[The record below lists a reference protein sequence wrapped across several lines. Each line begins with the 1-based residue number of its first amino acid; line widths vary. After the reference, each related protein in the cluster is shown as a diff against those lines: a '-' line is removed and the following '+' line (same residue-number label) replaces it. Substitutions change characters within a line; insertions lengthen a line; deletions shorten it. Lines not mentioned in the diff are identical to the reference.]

1 MAQLLVKTID
11 NTHVDPDVDCN
22 CYKRGMSVVAMNDA
36 HIWGRKEGLP
46 EFFQIKIPLINTSSV
61 EKYLQPYEVEDGTD
75 PNTGEPI
82 MKMMARRLWQ
92 IQIDTL
98 PSNILTKLESQG
110 EIIIK
115 ATDSYADSYD
125 MLWSDFKS
133 YILNLETN
141 QVETE
146 DLV

>member
-1 MAQLLVKTID
+1 
-11 NTHVDPDVDCN
+11 
-22 CYKRGMSVVAMNDA
+22 
-36 HIWGRKEGLP
+36 
-46 EFFQIKIPLINTSSV
+46 
-61 EKYLQPYEVEDGTD
+61 
-75 PNTGEPI
+75 